1 MSQAT
6 FTKLKSGDWGL
17 RIQGN
22 ASSGQSVQVKR
33 KDGTSESKTVGKVV
47 WSGNGIT
54 LATIAG
60 NESSSSGSRS
70 SGSRNCCA
78 ECGRPGRLVSDLEDG
93 LMKHYNCCDIP
104 PDGY

>member
-1 MSQAT
+1 MSNAT

-17 RIQGN
+17 RIQGD
-22 ASSGQSVQVKR
+22 AASGQSVQVKR
-33 KDGTSESKTVGKVV
+33 KDGTSESKTVGKVL

-60 NESSSSGSRS
+60 NESSSSGGSRS
-70 SGSRNCCA
+70 SGRNCCSA
-78 ECGRPGRLVSDLEDG
+78 CGKPGKLVCDVEDG
-93 LMKHYNCCDIP
+93 LMKHYNCCDMP